1 MKLSTRPTLPSST
14 GDDSPRQRRRPRTV
28 DFLRLRP
35 LAFTLS
41 LGLIASSVLGQI
53 HRTPDPVRRADLD
66 RLAEIDRMVM
76 VPMRDGVR
84 LATEIYRPR
93 GAQGPVP
100 AVFWRTPYNFSPLP
114 APNLERPS
122 ALLKFALDAVER
134 GYAFVVQNERGK
146 FFSEGDWE
154 ILGRPRTDGYD
165 ALTWIADQPWSS
177 GKVATLGCSST
188 AEWQMGLAAM
198 RHPAHAAAVPMGQGA
213 GIGRMGPFFEQ
224 GNFYRGGALQLPMAV
239 WLFGEQ
245 NTQRPT
251 FPPDTSRDDLE
262 RLATY
267 FDLAAK
273 MPQVDWKQALWHLPI
288 RTLMES
294 VGGPKGIFG
303 EFAARMPDDPAWYE
317 GGLYHDDEPFG
328 VPALWANSWY
338 DLSVSPNLALYGHVR
353 RNADEEVREHQ
364 YMVVAPSLHC
374 NMYRLTDPLI
384 VGERNFGDTDFRFDE
399 MLWAFLDRFTKP
411 DASGPE
417 ANGFE
422 HRYAKVR
429 YFLMGEDAWRNA
441 EDWPPA
447 GVEQMVFHLDSG
459 GAANGLNGNGR
470 LVAAAGG
477 ASTARGDDAAGGAG
491 GAGAGSG
498 GTGAGGAGSAAG
510 GAGGADVDRFVY
522 DPASPVPTHGG
533 AFCCMG
539 EHEPGAFDQRG
550 VEARADVLVYTTAP
564 FDEPLT
570 VIGPVEVILHVSSD
584 APDTD
589 FTVKLVDVHPDGRAF
604 NLDDTI
610 LRMRYREGFDRHV
623 SMEPGEVY
631 EVTLGPLATANVFGA
646 GHRLR
651 IEVSSSNFPRYDR
664 NLNTGGAN
672 YDESEWRVARNAVH
686 HSAEHPSRI
695 VLPVLYR

>member
-1 MKLSTRPTLPSST
+1 MRHTRTLIGLLPVVVSLALVA
-14 GDDSPRQRRRPRTV
+14 SP
-28 DFLRLRP
+28 
-35 LAFTLS
+35 
-41 LGLIASSVLGQI
+41 VLGQI
-53 HRTPDPVRRADLD
+53 HRTPDPVRRADLH
-66 RLAEIDRMVM
+66 RLAEVDRMVM

-93 GAQGPVP
+93 DAQGPVP

-114 APNLERPS
+114 PPNLERPS
-122 ALLKFALDAVER
+122 ALLKFGLDAVER

-165 ALTWIADQPWSS
+165 ALTWITDQPWSN

-188 AEWQMGLAAM
+188 AEWQMGFAAM
-198 RHPAHAAAVPMGQGA
+198 RHPGHAAAVPMGQGA
-213 GIGRMGPFFEQ
+213 GIGRMGPFYEQ

-251 FPPDTSRDDLE
+251 FPPETSREDLE

-273 MPQVDWKQALWHLPI
+273 MPQVDWKRALWHLPI
-288 RTLMES
+288 QTIMES
-294 VGGPKGIFG
+294 VGGPEGIFR
-303 EFAARMPDDPAWYE
+303 EFAARTPDDPGWYE

-328 VPALWANSWY
+328 VPALWVNSWY

-353 RNADEEVREHQ
+353 ANADEEVREHQ
-364 YMVVAPSLHC
+364 YMVIAPSLHC
-374 NMYRLTDPLI
+374 NMYRLTNPLV
-384 VGERNFGDTDFRFDE
+384 VGERNFGDTDFGFDE
-399 MLWAFLDRFTKP
+399 MLWSFLDRFTKP
-411 DASGPE
+411 E

-422 HRYAKVR
+422 DRYARVR
-429 YFLMGEDAWRNA
+429 YFLMGEDGWRNA
-441 EDWPPA
+441 DNWPPA
-447 GVEQMVFHLDSG
+447 GVEPMILYLGSDG
-459 GAANGLNGNGR
+459 NANS
-470 LVAAAGG
+470 AAGDG
-477 ASTARGDDAAGGAG
+477 KLTAEAGGDGDDA
-491 GAGAGSG
+491 
-498 GTGAGGAGSAAG
+498 
-510 GAGGADVDRFVY
+510 DRFVY
-522 DPASPVPTHGG
+522 DPGSPVPTHGG

-539 EHEPGAFDQRG
+539 EHEPGSFDQRG
-550 VEARADVLVYTTAP
+550 IEARADVLVYTTEP
-564 FDEPLT
+564 FAEPLA
-570 VIGPVEVILHVSSD
+570 VVGSIDVILHVSSD

-610 LRMRYREGFDRHV
+610 LRMRYREGFDGDVR
-623 SMEPGEVY
+623 MEAGEVY
-631 EVTLGPLATANVFGA
+631 EVRLGPLATANVFGA

-651 IEVSSSNFPRYDR
+651 IEISSSNFPRYDR
-664 NLNTGGAN
+664 NLNTGGNN

-695 VLPVLYR
+695 VLPVLDR

>member
-1 MKLSTRPTLPSST
+1 MKPSTRSTLPSST
-14 GDDSPRQRRRPRTV
+14 RDDSPRQPRRPRTV
-28 DFLRLRP
+28 DFLRS

-41 LGLIASSVLGQI
+41 LGLIATSVLGQI
-53 HRTPDPVRRADLD
+53 HRTPDPVRRADLH
-66 RLAEIDRMVM
+66 RLAEVDRMVM

-93 GAQGPVP
+93 NAEGPVP

-114 APNLERPS
+114 EPNLERPS
-122 ALLKFALDAVER
+122 ALLKFGLDAIER

-251 FPPDTSRDDLE
+251 FPPDTSREDLE
-262 RLATY
+262 RLATW

-384 VGERNFGDTDFRFDE
+384 VGERNFGDTDFGFDE
-399 MLWAFLDRFTKP
+399 MLWAFLDRFTK
-411 DASGPE
+411 PE

-429 YFLMGEDAWRNA
+429 YFLMGEDGWRNA
-441 EDWPPA
+441 ENWPPA
-447 GVEQMVFHLDSG
+447 GVQPMVFHLDSG
-459 GAANGLNGNGR
+459 GDANDLSGDGR
-470 LVAAAGG
+470 LVAAAG
-477 ASTARGDDAAGGAG
+477 AGGAE
-491 GAGAGSG
+491 A
-498 GTGAGGAGSAAG
+498 
-510 GAGGADVDRFVY
+510 DRFVY

-550 VEARADVLVYTTAP
+550 VEARADVLVYSTAP
-564 FDEPLT
+564 FEAPLT
-570 VIGPVEVILHVSSD
+570 VVGPVEVVLHVSSD

-623 SMEPGEVY
+623 PMAPGEVY

-651 IEVSSSNFPRYDR
+651 IEISSSNFPRYDR

-672 YDESEWRVARNAVH
+672 HDESEWRVARNAVH

-695 VLPVLYR
+695 VLRVLNR

>member
-1 MKLSTRPTLPSST
+1 MKPSTHSTLPSRTRDHSQ
-14 GDDSPRQRRRPRTV
+14 RQQRRPRTV
-28 DFLRLRP
+28 DFLRP
-35 LAFTLS
+35 LGFTLS

-53 HRTPDPVRRADLD
+53 HRTPDPVRRADLH
-66 RLAEIDRMVM
+66 RLAEVDRMVM

-93 GAQGPVP
+93 NAQGPVP
-100 AVFWRTPYNFSPLP
+100 AIFWRTPYNFSPLP
-114 APNLERPS
+114 EPNLERPS
-122 ALLKFALDAVER
+122 ALLKFALDAIER

-213 GIGRMGPFFEQ
+213 GIGRMGPFQEQ

-251 FPPDTSRDDLE
+251 FPPDTSREDLE

-273 MPQVDWKQALWHLPI
+273 MPAVDWKQALWHLPI
-288 RTLMES
+288 QTLIES

-303 EFAARMPDDPAWYE
+303 RFAARMPDDAGWYE

-353 RNADEEVREHQ
+353 ENADPEVRDHQ
-364 YMVVAPSLHC
+364 YMVIAPSLHC
-374 NMYRLTDPLI
+374 NMYRLTNPLV
-384 VGERNFGDTDFRFDE
+384 VGERDFGDTDFGFDE
-399 MLWAFLDRFTKP
+399 MLWAFMDRFTK
-411 DASGPE
+411 SGTNGPE

-422 HRYAKVR
+422 DRYARVR
-429 YFLMGEDAWRNA
+429 YFLMGEDRWENA
-441 EDWPPA
+441 ADWPPA
-447 GVEQMVFHLDSG
+447 GVEPMTFYLDSDGSANGAAGEGRLTADGGEG
-459 GAANGLNGNGR
+459 GAA
-470 LVAAAGG
+470 A
-477 ASTARGDDAAGGAG
+477 
-491 GAGAGSG
+491 
-498 GTGAGGAGSAAG
+498 
-510 GAGGADVDRFVY
+510 DRFVY
-522 DPASPVPTHGG
+522 DPGSPVPTHGG

-539 EHEPGAFDQRG
+539 DYEPGAFDQRG
-550 VEARADVLVYTTAP
+550 IEARTDVLVYTTAP
-564 FDEPLT
+564 FEEPLA
-570 VIGPVEVILHVSSD
+570 VVGSIDVVLHVSSD

-631 EVTLGPLATANVFGA
+631 EVALGPLATANVFGA

-664 NLNTGGAN
+664 NLNTGGNN
-672 YDESEWRVARNAVH
+672 YDESQWRVARNAVH

-695 VLPVLYR
+695 VLPVLDR

>member
-1 MKLSTRPTLPSST
+1 MRHI
-14 GDDSPRQRRRPRTV
+14 RTV
-28 DFLRLRP
+28 IRLLP
-35 LAFTLS
+35 IAVSLALAT
-41 LGLIASSVLGQI
+41 APVLGQI
-53 HRTPDPVRRADLD
+53 HRTPDPVRRADLH
-66 RLAEIDRMVM
+66 RLAEVDRMVM

-93 GAQGPVP
+93 NAQGPVP

-114 APNLERPS
+114 EPNLERPS
-122 ALLKFALDAVER
+122 ALLKFGLDAIER

-213 GIGRMGPFFEQ
+213 GIGRMGPFHEQ

-251 FPPDTSRDDLE
+251 FPPGTSREDLE

-273 MPQVDWKQALWHLPI
+273 MPAVDWKQALWHLPI
-288 RTLMES
+288 QTLIES

-303 EFAARMPDDPAWYE
+303 EFAARMPDDGGWYE

-353 RNADEEVREHQ
+353 ENADPEVRDHQ
-364 YMVVAPSLHC
+364 YMVIAPSLHC
-374 NMYRLTDPLI
+374 NMYRLTDPLV
-384 VGERNFGDTDFRFDE
+384 VGERDFGDTDFGFDE
-399 MLWAFLDRFTKP
+399 MLWSFLDRFTKLETN
-411 DASGPE
+411 GPE

-422 HRYAKVR
+422 DRYARVR
-429 YFLMGEDAWRNA
+429 YFLMGEDRWDNA
-441 EDWPPA
+441 ADWPPA
-447 GVEQMVFHLDSG
+447 GVESMTLYLDSG
-459 GAANGLNGNGR
+459 GSAN
-470 LVAAAGG
+470 
-477 ASTARGDDAAGGAG
+477 
-491 GAGAGSG
+491 
-498 GTGAGGAGSAAG
+498 SAAG
-510 GAGGADVDRFVY
+510 DGRLTADSGEGGADGDRFVY
-522 DPASPVPTHGG
+522 DPGSPVPTRGG

-539 EHEPGAFDQRG
+539 DHEPGAFDQRG
-550 VEARADVLVYTTAP
+550 IEARADVLVYTTEP
-564 FDEPLT
+564 FQEPLA
-570 VIGPVEVILHVSSD
+570 VVGSIDVVLHVSSD

-631 EVTLGPLATANVFGA
+631 EVNLGPLATANVFGA

-664 NLNTGGAN
+664 NLNTGGNN

-695 VLPVLYR
+695 VLPVLER

>member
-1 MKLSTRPTLPSST
+1 MRHI
-14 GDDSPRQRRRPRTV
+14 RTV
-28 DFLRLRP
+28 IRLLP
-35 LAFTLS
+35 IAVSLALATPP
-41 LGLIASSVLGQI
+41 VLGQI
-53 HRTPDPVRRADLD
+53 HRTPDPVRRADLH
-66 RLAEIDRMVM
+66 RLAEVDRMVM

-93 GAQGPVP
+93 NAQGPVP

-114 APNLERPS
+114 EPNLERPS
-122 ALLKFALDAVER
+122 ALLKFGLDAIER

-154 ILGRPRTDGYD
+154 ILGRPRMDGYD

-213 GIGRMGPFFEQ
+213 GIGRMGPFHEQ

-251 FPPDTSRDDLE
+251 FPSGTSREDLE

-273 MPQVDWKQALWHLPI
+273 MPAVDWKQALWHLPI
-288 RTLMES
+288 QTLIES

-303 EFAARMPDDPAWYE
+303 EFAARMPDDAGWYE

-353 RNADEEVREHQ
+353 ENADPEVRDHQ
-364 YMVVAPSLHC
+364 YMVIAPSLHC
-374 NMYRLTDPLI
+374 NMYRLTNPLV
-384 VGERNFGDTDFRFDE
+384 VGERNFGDTDFGFDE
-399 MLWAFLDRFTKP
+399 MLWAFMDRFTK
-411 DASGPE
+411 SE

-422 HRYAKVR
+422 DRYAKVR
-429 YFLMGEDAWRNA
+429 YFLMGEDRWENA
-441 EDWPPA
+441 ADWPPA
-447 GVEQMVFHLDSG
+447 GVEAVTFHLDSDG
-459 GAANGLNGNGR
+459 SANGAAGDGR
-470 LVAAAGG
+470 L
-477 ASTARGDDAAGGAG
+477 TMD
-491 GAGAGSG
+491 SG
-498 GTGAGGAGSAAG
+498 E
-510 GAGGADVDRFVY
+510 GGADGDRFVY
-522 DPASPVPTHGG
+522 NPGSPVPTRGG

-539 EHEPGAFDQRG
+539 DHEPGAFDQRG
-550 VEARADVLVYTTAP
+550 IEARADVLVYTTEP
-564 FDEPLT
+564 FQEPLA
-570 VIGPVEVILHVSSD
+570 VVGSIDVVLHVSSD

-623 SMEPGEVY
+623 SMDPGEVY

-664 NLNTGGAN
+664 NLNTGGNN

-686 HSAEHPSRI
+686 HSAAHPSRI
-695 VLPVLYR
+695 VLPVLER

>member
-1 MKLSTRPTLPSST
+1 MRHI
-14 GDDSPRQRRRPRTV
+14 RTV
-28 DFLRLRP
+28 IRLLP
-35 LAFTLS
+35 AVVSLALV
-41 LGLIASSVLGQI
+41 AAPVLGQI
-53 HRTPDPVRRADLD
+53 HRTPDPVRRADLH
-66 RLAEIDRMVM
+66 RLAEVDRMVM

-93 GAQGPVP
+93 DAQGPVP
-100 AVFWRTPYNFSPLP
+100 AIFWRTPYNFSPLP
-114 APNLERPS
+114 EPNLERPS
-122 ALLKFALDAVER
+122 ALLKFGLDAVER

-165 ALTWIADQPWSS
+165 ALTWITDQPWSN

-198 RHPAHAAAVPMGQGA
+198 RHPGHAAAVPMGQGA
-213 GIGRMGPFFEQ
+213 GIGRMGPFYEQ

-251 FPPDTSRDDLE
+251 FPPDTSREDLE

-288 RTLMES
+288 QTIMES

-303 EFAARMPDDPAWYE
+303 EFAARTPDDPRWYE

-328 VPALWANSWY
+328 VPSLWANSWY
-338 DLSVSPNLALYGHVR
+338 DLSVSPNLALYEHAR
-353 RNADEEVREHQ
+353 ENADAEVRDHQ

-374 NMYRLTDPLI
+374 NMYRLTNPLI
-384 VGERNFGDTDFRFDE
+384 VGERNFGDTDFGFDE
-399 MLWAFLDRFTKP
+399 MLWGFLDRFTKP
-411 DASGPE
+411 E

-422 HRYAKVR
+422 DRYAKVR
-429 YFLMGEDAWRNA
+429 YFLMGEDGWRNA

-447 GVEQMVFHLDSG
+447 EVEPMTLYLGSAG
-459 GAANGLNGNGR
+459 NAN
-470 LVAAAGG
+470 
-477 ASTARGDDAAGGAG
+477 
-491 GAGAGSG
+491 
-498 GTGAGGAGSAAG
+498 SAAG
-510 GAGGADVDRFVY
+510 DGRLTADAGGDGDEADRFVY
-522 DPASPVPTHGG
+522 DPGSPVPTHGG

-539 EHEPGAFDQRG
+539 EHEPGSFDQRG
-550 VEARADVLVYTTAP
+550 IEARADVLVYTTEP
-564 FDEPLT
+564 FAEPLA
-570 VIGPVEVILHVSSD
+570 VVGSIDVILHVSSD

-610 LRMRYREGFDRHV
+610 LRMRYREGFDRDV
-623 SMEPGEVY
+623 RMEAGKVY
-631 EVTLGPLATANVFGA
+631 EVRLGPLATANVFGA

-651 IEVSSSNFPRYDR
+651 IEISSSNFPRYDR
-664 NLNTGGAN
+664 NLNTGGNN

-686 HSAEHPSRI
+686 HSPEHPSRI
-695 VLPVLYR
+695 VLPVLDH

>member
-1 MKLSTRPTLPSST
+1 MRHI
-14 GDDSPRQRRRPRTV
+14 RTV
-28 DFLRLRP
+28 IRLLP
-35 LAFTLS
+35 IAVSLALAT
-41 LGLIASSVLGQI
+41 APVLGQI
-53 HRTPDPVRRADLD
+53 HRTPDPVRRADLH
-66 RLAEIDRMVM
+66 RLAEVDRMVM

-93 GAQGPVP
+93 NAQGPVP

-114 APNLERPS
+114 EPNLERPS
-122 ALLKFALDAVER
+122 ALLKFGLDAIER

-146 FFSEGDWE
+146 FFSDGDWE

-213 GIGRMGPFFEQ
+213 GIGRMGPFHEQ

-251 FPPDTSRDDLE
+251 FPPGTSREDLE

-273 MPQVDWKQALWHLPI
+273 MPAVDWKQALWHLPI
-288 RTLMES
+288 QTLIES

-303 EFAARMPDDPAWYE
+303 EFAARMPDDGGWYE

-353 RNADEEVREHQ
+353 EKADPGVRDHQ
-364 YMVVAPSLHC
+364 YMVIAPSLHC
-374 NMYRLTDPLI
+374 NMYRLTDPLV
-384 VGERNFGDTDFRFDE
+384 VGERNFGDTDFGFDE
-399 MLWAFLDRFTKP
+399 MLWAFMDRFTK
-411 DASGPE
+411 SGT
-417 ANGFE
+417 NGFE
-422 HRYAKVR
+422 DRYARVR
-429 YFLMGEDAWRNA
+429 YFLMGEDHWENA
-441 EDWPPA
+441 ADWPPA
-447 GVEQMVFHLDSG
+447 GVEPMTFYLDSDG
-459 GAANGLNGNGR
+459 SAN
-470 LVAAAGG
+470 
-477 ASTARGDDAAGGAG
+477 
-491 GAGAGSG
+491 
-498 GTGAGGAGSAAG
+498 SAAG
-510 GAGGADVDRFVY
+510 DGRLTADGGGGGADADRFVY
-522 DPASPVPTHGG
+522 DPGSPVPTRGG

-539 EHEPGAFDQRG
+539 DHEPGAFDQRG
-550 VEARADVLVYTTAP
+550 IEARADVLVYTTAP
-564 FDEPLT
+564 FEEPLA
-570 VIGPVEVILHVSSD
+570 VVGSIDVILHVSSD

-664 NLNTGGAN
+664 NLNTGGSN
-672 YDESEWRVARNAVH
+672 YDESQWRVARNAVH
-686 HSAEHPSRI
+686 HSAGHSSRI
-695 VLPVLYR
+695 VLPVLKR

>member
-1 MKLSTRPTLPSST
+1 MKPSTHSTLPSRTRDHSQ
-14 GDDSPRQRRRPRTV
+14 RQRRRPRTV
-28 DFLRLRP
+28 DFLRP

-53 HRTPDPVRRADLD
+53 HRTPDPVRRADLH
-66 RLAEIDRMVM
+66 RLAEVDRMVM

-93 GAQGPVP
+93 NAQGPVP
-100 AVFWRTPYNFSPLP
+100 AIFWRTPYNFSPLP
-114 APNLERPS
+114 EPNLERPS
-122 ALLKFALDAVER
+122 ALLKFALDAIER

-177 GKVATLGCSST
+177 GNVATLGCSST

-213 GIGRMGPFFEQ
+213 GIGRMEPFHEQ

-251 FPPDTSRDDLE
+251 FPPDTSREDLE

-273 MPQVDWKQALWHLPI
+273 MPAVDWKQALWHLPI
-288 RTLMES
+288 QTLIES

-303 EFAARMPDDPAWYE
+303 QFAARMPDDAGWYE

-353 RNADEEVREHQ
+353 ENADPEVRDHQ
-364 YMVVAPSLHC
+364 YMVIAPSLHC
-374 NMYRLTDPLI
+374 NMYRLTDPLV
-384 VGERNFGDTDFRFDE
+384 VGERNFGDTGFGFDE
-399 MLWAFLDRFTKP
+399 MLWAFMDRFTK
-411 DASGPE
+411 PE

-422 HRYAKVR
+422 SRYARVR
-429 YFLMGEDAWRNA
+429 YFLMGEDRWDNA
-441 EDWPPA
+441 ADWPPA
-447 GVEQMVFHLDSG
+447 GVEAMTFYLDSDG
-459 GAANGLNGNGR
+459 SAN
-470 LVAAAGG
+470 
-477 ASTARGDDAAGGAG
+477 
-491 GAGAGSG
+491 
-498 GTGAGGAGSAAG
+498 SAAG
-510 GAGGADVDRFVY
+510 DGRLTADGGGDSADADRFVY
-522 DPASPVPTHGG
+522 DPGSPVPTHGG

-539 EHEPGAFDQRG
+539 DHEPGAFDQRG
-550 VEARADVLVYTTAP
+550 IEARADVLVYTTEP
-564 FDEPLT
+564 FEEPLA
-570 VIGPVEVILHVSSD
+570 VVGSIDVVLHVSSD

-610 LRMRYREGFDRHV
+610 LRMRYRQGFHRHV
-623 SMEPGEVY
+623 SMDPGEVY
-631 EVTLGPLATANVFGA
+631 EVNLGPLATANVFGA

-664 NLNTGGAN
+664 NLNTGGNN
-672 YDESEWRVARNAVH
+672 YDESEWQVARNAVH

-695 VLPVLYR
+695 VLPVLDR

>member
-1 MKLSTRPTLPSST
+1 MKPSTRSTLPSST
-14 GDDSPRQRRRPRTV
+14 RDDSPRQPRRPRTV
-28 DFLRLRP
+28 DFLRS

-41 LGLIASSVLGQI
+41 LGLIATSVLGQI
-53 HRTPDPVRRADLD
+53 HRTPDPVRRADLH
-66 RLAEIDRMVM
+66 RLAEVDRMVM

-93 GAQGPVP
+93 NAEGPVP

-114 APNLERPS
+114 EPNLERPS
-122 ALLKFALDAVER
+122 ALLKFGLDAIER

-251 FPPDTSRDDLE
+251 FPPDTSREDLE
-262 RLATY
+262 RLATW
-267 FDLAAK
+267 FDLAAE

-294 VGGPKGIFG
+294 VDGPKGIFG
-303 EFAARMPDDPAWYE
+303 EFAARMPNDPAWYE

-384 VGERNFGDTDFRFDE
+384 VGERNFGDTDFGFDE
-399 MLWAFLDRFTKP
+399 MLWAFLDRFTR
-411 DASGPE
+411 PE

-429 YFLMGEDAWRNA
+429 YFLMGEDGWRNA
-441 EDWPPA
+441 ENWPPA
-447 GVEQMVFHLDSG
+447 GVQPMVFHLDSG
-459 GAANGLNGNGR
+459 GAANDLSGDGR
-470 LVAAAGG
+470 LVAAAG
-477 ASTARGDDAAGGAG
+477 AGGAY
-491 GAGAGSG
+491 A
-498 GTGAGGAGSAAG
+498 
-510 GAGGADVDRFVY
+510 DRFVY

-550 VEARADVLVYTTAP
+550 VEARADVLVYSTAP
-564 FDEPLT
+564 FEAPLT
-570 VIGPVEVILHVSSD
+570 VVGPVEVVLHVSSD

-623 SMEPGEVY
+623 PMAPGEVY

-651 IEVSSSNFPRYDR
+651 IEISSSNFPRYDR

-672 YDESEWRVARNAVH
+672 HDESEWRVARNAVH

-695 VLPVLYR
+695 VLRVLNR